1 MNIML
6 VNVGQHYPKSPASP
20 PMGIMSLAAWA
31 RARISGLHFT
41 LMDQHIELTD
51 YDEAARD
58 IIRARPD
65 VVGLSYMTRAA
76 TYVPGMTRAIR
87 AALPGVKI
95 LLGGPHPS
103 AAEAAALEE
112 CDADA
117 LVVGEGEIAFEMVL
131 RRIQEGSGFDDV
143 PGLIHRQADGTVV
156 TNPGEAPTIDDL
168 DTLPFLAYDLLDI
181 RRYWGRWSQSVIVP
195 PRRYLSLFTS
205 RGCPY
210 RCIYCHDVFGKTFRA
225 QSAERMV
232 DEIEHFQKQ
241 YGIEFL
247 DFADDIWNLDKQRVY
262 KFSEIMRR
270 RNIRVKI
277 TMANGVRTDILTQ
290 EVVDAMADAGLYV
303 CGFAL
308 ETGSRRLQKLIR
320 KNLNIDKFLAGVE
333 MVARKRVFTYG
344 LNMLGFPTETGD
356 EMQMTIDTAS
366 NSWLHQ
372 AFFFKVTP
380 YPKTALWDAAME
392 NCPERMADLKY
403 ANHDYQYEP
412 VVNLSTV
419 SDEELAL
426 YARKAIR
433 TFYGR
438 PGRMLRIAR
447 DFPKPLKLVRYVPG
461 MVQHAFSQRMGRVRA
476 GASTAAVPV
485 VEQRST
491 V

>member
-1 MNIML
+1 MNILL
-6 VNVGQHYPKSPASP
+6 VNIGQHYPKSPASP

-31 RARISGLHFT
+31 RSRMSGLRFT

-51 YDEAARD
+51 YNECARD
-58 IIRARPD
+58 IIRAKPD

-76 TYVPGMTRAIR
+76 TFVPGMTRKIR

-117 LVVGEGEIAFEMVL
+117 LVVGEGEIAFEMIL
-131 RRIQEGSGFDDV
+131 RRFLEGGELDDI
-143 PGLIHRQADGTVV
+143 PGLAHRRPDGEVV
-156 TNPGEAPTIDDL
+156 TNPGESPTIDDL
-168 DTLPFLAYDLLDI
+168 DTLPFLAYDLVELP
-181 RRYWGRWSQSVIVP
+181 RYWGRWSQSVIVP
-195 PRRYLSLFTS
+195 PRRYMSAFTS

-232 DEIEHFQKQ
+232 DEIEHFQRL
-241 YGIEFL
+241 YGIEYL
-247 DFADDIWNLDKQRVY
+247 DFADDIWNLDKQRV
-262 KFSEIMRR
+262 FQFADHMRQR
-270 RNIRVKI
+270 GIRVKI

-290 EVVDAMADAGLYV
+290 EVVDAMVESGLHV

-308 ETGSRRLQKLIR
+308 ETGSRRLQKLIK
-320 KNLNIDKFLAGVE
+320 KNLNIEKFLRGVE
-333 MVARKRVFTYG
+333 MVARRRVFTYG
-344 LNMLGFPTETGD
+344 LNMLGFPTETRE

-392 NCPERMADLKY
+392 ACPERMAEIEY

-412 VVNLSTV
+412 VINLSTV
-419 SDEELAL
+419 GDDELSEI
-426 YARKAIR
+426 ARRAIR

-438 PGRMLRIAR
+438 PGRALRIAR

-461 MVQHAFSQRMGRVRA
+461 MVQHAFSQRMGRVRH
-476 GASTAAVPV
+476 GESTAAAPV
-485 VEQRST
+485 AGRSA